1 MIALMSLAEERRT
14 PLGEAID
21 NAPMSSRHRRFWLLA
36 ALGILLDGFDFFVIG
51 IANPLLKHEYDLSPV
66 MLGVV
71 SSAAIV
77 GAIFGAGLLGPLADR
92 FGRRRIFRIDLWMF
106 VVFSLACAF
115 APDIGF
121 LIAFRFLVGVAIGL
135 DYPIAASY
143 LSEVLPKAARGRWLV
158 GAFSLQSVGILL
170 AAAVGLVILYAISAE
185 VAGSATDRQIEI
197 AWRLM
202 LGAGAV
208 PALIIIWLRRSTPES
223 PRWLAQNGREKEA
236 VEVAEALT
244 GVPVVV
250 TDRERERHVEQGEGL
265 RSLFQPALFR
275 RTMLRRTIFTAVP
288 WFLMDIAIY
297 GVGIFTPTLL
307 ATIFITGADASFIAD
322 DMASTAGTAV
332 LDLFLPLG
340 FLVAILLVDRVGRI
354 PLQITGFLLM
364 SVALTLLAVVDLL
377 PGGAE
382 SHIVWVFVGF
392 AVFNFFMNAGP
403 NATTYALPVEVFPA
417 DMRAAGHGFAAACAK
432 LGAALGVFL
441 FPILL
446 NDFGE
451 SALLFGLAGASVIA
465 LLVTAVL
472 RIETR
477 GRALEEISAES
488 LSAIR
493 PRPTPP

>member
-1 MIALMSLAEERRT
+1 MIALMSVAEERRT

-250 TDRERERHVEQGEGL
+250 TDRDRERHVEQGREL
-265 RSLFQPALFR
+265 
-275 RTMLRRTIFTAVP
+275 TAR
-288 WFLMDIAIY
+288 
-297 GVGIFTPTLL
+297 
-307 ATIFITGADASFIAD
+307 
-322 DMASTAGTAV
+322 
-332 LDLFLPLG
+332 LDLGPLHG
-340 FLVAILLVDRVGRI
+340 SDDF
-354 PLQITGFLLM
+354 FLL
-364 SVALTLLAVVDLL
+364 
-377 PGGAE
+377 
-382 SHIVWVFVGF
+382 F
-392 AVFNFFMNAGP
+392 
-403 NATTYALPVEVFPA
+403 
-417 DMRAAGHGFAAACAK
+417 
-432 LGAALGVFL
+432 
-441 FPILL
+441 
-446 NDFGE
+446 
-451 SALLFGLAGASVIA
+451 
-465 LLVTAVL
+465 
-472 RIETR
+472 
-477 GRALEEISAES
+477 
-488 LSAIR
+488 
-493 PRPTPP
+493 